1 MEKGGRSDRRARK
14 EEILTATLRGLLWM
28 SGAVLSFSAMAVAAR
43 ELLQHTGT
51 FEVLFFRT
59 SVALLI
65 VMALAWRAG
74 FATLWTK
81 RFGLHFWRNLV
92 HLGGQSSWVF
102 AIGALPLATVFA
114 IEFTSPIWTAVLAV
128 LFLSE
133 RMNTGRAVMLVLGL
147 VGVLVILRPGMGA
160 FQPAALVMLAGSL
173 FFAIQFIF
181 TKKLSA
187 TESPL
192 AVLFWMSVIQ
202 TPFCLVAALPGWKT
216 PPVSDL
222 PWIVLI
228 GIGSFTAHYCMTRA
242 MKLADAMV
250 VVPVDYF
257 RLPLIAVV
265 GAVFY
270 AEPFDPMV
278 FIGAGLIFA
287 GVWFSTARENR
298 KVKSVP

>member
-128 LFLSE
+128 LFLGE
-133 RMNTGRAVMLVLGL
+133 RINTG
-147 VGVLVILRPGMGA
+147 
-160 FQPAALVMLAGSL
+160 
-173 FFAIQFIF
+173 
-181 TKKLSA
+181 
-187 TESPL
+187 
-192 AVLFWMSVIQ
+192 
-202 TPFCLVAALPGWKT
+202 
-216 PPVSDL
+216 
-222 PWIVLI
+222 
-228 GIGSFTAHYCMTRA
+228 TAC
-242 MKLADAMV
+242 
-250 VVPVDYF
+250 
-257 RLPLIAVV
+257 
-265 GAVFY
+265 
-270 AEPFDPMV
+270 
-278 FIGAGLIFA
+278 
-287 GVWFSTARENR
+287 W
-298 KVKSVP
+298 

>member
-1 MEKGGRSDRRARK
+1 LS
-14 EEILTATLRGLLWM
+14 TTLRGALWM
-28 SGAVLSFSAMAVAAR
+28 SGAVLSFCAMAIAAR
-43 ELLQHTGT
+43 QLLKHIGV

-59 SVALLI
+59 AVALLI
-65 VMALAWRAG
+65 VLAFALRTG
-74 FATLWTK
+74 IATLRT
-81 RFGLHFWRNLV
+81 RRIGLHLWRNGV
-92 HLGGQSSWVF
+92 HLGGQASWVY

-128 LFLSE
+128 LVLGE
-133 RMNTGRAVMLVLGL
+133 RMNAGRAVMLALGL
-147 VGVLVILRPGMGA
+147 AGVLVILRPGLGA
-160 FQPAALVMLAGSL
+160 FQPAALVMLFGSL
-173 FFAIQFIF
+173 CFAVQFIG
-181 TKKLSA
+181 TKQLSA

-192 AVLFWMSVIQ
+192 TVLFWMSVIQ
-202 TPFCLVAALPGWKT
+202 TPVCLAAALPGWIA
-216 PPVSDL
+216 PAMADL
-222 PWIVLI
+222 PWILAI

-278 FIGAGLIFA
+278 FLGAGMIFA
-287 GVWFSTARENR
+287 GVWFSLARENR
-298 KVKSVP
+298 RVK

>member
-1 MEKGGRSDRRARK
+1 LSK
-14 EEILTATLRGLLWM
+14 TLRGALWM
-28 SGAVLSFSAMAVAAR
+28 SGAVLSFCAMAIAAR
-43 ELLQHTGT
+43 QLLKHIGV

-59 SVALLI
+59 AVAFLI
-65 VMALAWRAG
+65 VLAFALRTG
-74 FATLWTK
+74 IATLRTR
-81 RFGLHFWRNLV
+81 RFGLHLWRNGV
-92 HLGGQSSWVF
+92 HLGGQASWVY

-128 LFLSE
+128 LALGE
-133 RMNTGRAVMLVLGL
+133 RMNAGRAVMLVLGL
-147 VGVLVILRPGMGA
+147 AGVLVILRPGLGA
-160 FQPAALVMLAGSL
+160 FEPAALVMLFGSL
-173 FFAIQFIF
+173 CFAVQFIG
-181 TKKLSA
+181 TKQLSA

-202 TPFCLVAALPGWKT
+202 TPVCLAAALPGWIA
-216 PPVSDL
+216 PAMADL
-222 PWIVLI
+222 PWILAI

-278 FIGAGLIFA
+278 FLGAGMIFA
-287 GVWFSTARENR
+287 GVWFSLARENR
-298 KVKSVP
+298 RVE